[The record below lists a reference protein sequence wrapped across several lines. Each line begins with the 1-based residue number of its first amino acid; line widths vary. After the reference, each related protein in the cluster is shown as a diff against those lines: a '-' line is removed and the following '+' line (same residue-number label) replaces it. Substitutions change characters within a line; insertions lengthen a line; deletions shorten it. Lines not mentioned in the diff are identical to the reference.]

1 MKNWL
6 TLVHTYSMPT
16 GTTPALM
23 QFATGQKI
31 NYGLET
37 YTLPEDIDAVTAIIQ
52 DLRM

>member
-37 YTLPEDIDAVTAIIQ
+37 YTLSGDIADVTAFIQ
-52 DLRM
+52 DIRM